1 MAPPYT
7 VCGKCGWW
15 ELDTR
20 MGWSCRKCGTGC
32 SKAGVDKSAAAARDP
47 AQWQTAQPKKQ
58 QARQPAWTGWGKGWQ
73 HSWEEEGPAEPAK
86 PEPHQALIS
95 QLLQLLKDNDVDLP
109 AGLVP
114 PPKAAAAEEA
124 PEASQAEVA
133 VEKWNELMRAKHEL
147 KKRGDVLGRK
157 QKQHEKV
164 KEALAAAAA
173 AQDEAAAGFAE
184 ATGALTKAS
193 QEYAK
198 VMPGGGPPEGMD
210 EVNDEE
216 LEAKSPEEIH
226 AMLTEEARKAEQAA
240 AAIKKLR
247 VIAERKLAKKSDLL
261 QEVDAEMADAEQLR
275 QLQQADEA
283 KEAESKRKEEQ
294 GRDEAAKK
302 RRMDEDVETARAQA
316 AEAAARTA
324 ATKEATYEAER
335 AATAA
340 AKAKGKPAAK

>member
-15 ELDTR
+15 ELDSR

-32 SKAGVDKSAAAARDP
+32 KNTGTAKPANAARDP
-47 AQWQTAQPKKQ
+47 ADWQTVQAKKQ
-58 QARQPAWTGWGKGWQ
+58 QQRKPAWPGWGKGWQ
-73 HSWEEEGPAEPAK
+73 HGWEEEGPAEPAQ
-86 PEPHQALIS
+86 PEPHQAFIL
-95 QLLQLLKDNDVDLP
+95 QLLQLLKDNGVEVP
-109 AGLVP
+109 AGIGP

-147 KKRGDVLGRK
+147 KKRGEVLGRK
-157 QKQHEKV
+157 QKQHDKV
-164 KEALAAAAA
+164 KEALAAAAV
-173 AQDEAAAGFAE
+173 AQDEAAAGVAE

-198 VMPGGGPPEGMD
+198 VMPGGGPPEGID
-210 EVNDEE
+210 EANDEE
-216 LEAKSPEEIH
+216 LDAKSPEEIH

-261 QEVDAEMADAEQLR
+261 QEVDAEMADAEQLLL
-275 QLQQADEA
+275 LQQTAEA

-302 RRMDEDVETARAQA
+302 RRMDEDGETAKAQA
-316 AEAAARTA
+316 AEAAARAA
-324 ATKEATYEAER
+324 ATKEATLEAER

-340 AKAKGKPAAK
+340 AKAKAKPATK